1 MMYADTHAVLQ
12 GSPSACSAQGTLW
25 RAQSTDST
33 PDGGDDGGA
42 YTGMTPQAAAT
53 MSAAKC
59 SVKLATLQ
67 VTPLVVQ

>member
-1 MMYADTHAVLQ
+1 MF
-12 GSPSACSAQGTLW
+12 CSAQEISW
-25 RAQSTDST
+25 HAQGADSK
-33 PDGGDDGGA
+33 PDGADDGGA
-42 YTGMTPQAAAT
+42 YPGMTPQAAAT

>member
-1 MMYADTHAVLQ
+1 MHP
-12 GSPSACSAQGTLW
+12 GFPSAYNAQGTLW
-25 RAQSTDST
+25 HAQGTDFT
-33 PDGGDDGGA
+33 PDDADDGGA